1 MYALDVNRL
10 TVSYFDTHALADV
23 SVRLPVAS
31 LIGIIGPNGAGK
43 STFLKAILG
52 LIPARIEQLRVLDQ
66 PLEAVRS
73 RVAYVPQRSAI
84 DWDFPVRVQ
93 DVVLMGCY
101 PKLGLFKRPSKAQK
115 AFAMECL
122 ERVGMSDHA
131 ERQIG
136 ELSGGQQQRVFL
148 ARALAQ
154 EAELLLLDE
163 PFGALDAQTRLNM
176 QNWLLQIW
184 ADFGK
189 TVLFVTHDID
199 EAIYLSDDIYVFSSR
214 PGRIKARIT
223 VSLERP
229 RKKEDMTSEAFMAL
243 KHHLMDLLAV
253 ENAGHQDSGQE
264 KIS

>member
-10 TVSYFDTHALADV
+10 TVSYFDRHALADV

-101 PKLGLFKRPSKAQK
+101 PKLDLFRRPSKEQK
-115 AFAMECL
+115 QFAIHCL
-122 ERVGMSDHA
+122 ERVDMADHA
-131 ERQIG
+131 KRQIG

-163 PFGALDAQTRLNM
+163 PFVGIDVASEQMIIELLRTLRAEGRTIVVVHHDLHKAEDYFDTFMLLPKQLIAVGPPSDILTPE
-176 QNWLLQIW
+176 WLEPAYGLP
-184 ADFGK
+184 
-189 TVLFVTHDID
+189 LF
-199 EAIYLSDDIYVFSSR
+199 
-214 PGRIKARIT
+214 
-223 VSLERP
+223 
-229 RKKEDMTSEAFMAL
+229 
-243 KHHLMDLLAV
+243 
-253 ENAGHQDSGQE
+253 
-264 KIS
+264 

>member
-1 MYALDVNRL
+1 MYALDVDRL
-10 TVSYFDTHALADV
+10 TVSYFDTHALDGV

-31 LIGIIGPNGAGK
+31 LIGIIGPNGAGI
-43 STFLKAILG
+43 STFLKAVLG

-66 PLEAVRS
+66 SLEAVRS

-122 ERVGMSDHA
+122 ERVGMSGHA

-163 PFGALDAQTRLNM
+163 PFVGIDVASEQMIIELLRTLRAEGRTIVVVLDNGLRSWTIDADGGYATSPSVKLPAGQHTITAYFM
-176 QNWLLQIW
+176 PADPSHHQAAWLVDTFRVVRQ
-184 ADFGK
+184 AS
-189 TVLFVTHDID
+189 H
-199 EAIYLSDDIYVFSSR
+199 
-214 PGRIKARIT
+214 
-223 VSLERP
+223 
-229 RKKEDMTSEAFMAL
+229 
-243 KHHLMDLLAV
+243 
-253 ENAGHQDSGQE
+253 
-264 KIS
+264 

>member
-1 MYALDVNRL
+1 MYALDVEQL
-10 TVSYFDTHALADV
+10 TVSYFDTHALDGV

-43 STFLKAILG
+43 STFLKAVLG

-115 AFAMECL
+115 IFAMECL
-122 ERVGMSDHA
+122 TRVGMEDHA

-163 PFGALDAQTRLNM
+163 PFVGIDIASEQMIIELLRTLRAEGRTIIVVHHDLHKAEDYFDTLMLLNK
-176 QNWLLQIW
+176 QLIAVGPPSDILTPEWLEPAYGLP
-184 ADFGK
+184 
-189 TVLFVTHDID
+189 LF
-199 EAIYLSDDIYVFSSR
+199 
-214 PGRIKARIT
+214 
-223 VSLERP
+223 ER
-229 RKKEDMTSEAFMAL
+229 RKE
-243 KHHLMDLLAV
+243 
-253 ENAGHQDSGQE
+253 GQG
-264 KIS
+264 

>member
-1 MYALDVNRL
+1 MYALDVDRL
-10 TVSYFDTHALADV
+10 TVSYFDTHALDDV

-52 LIPARIEQLRVLDQ
+52 LIPARIEHLRVLDQ
-66 PLEAVRS
+66 SLEAVRS

-122 ERVGMSDHA
+122 ERVGMADHA

-163 PFGALDAQTRLNM
+163 PFVGIDVASEQMIIELLRTLRAEGRTIVVVHHDLHKAEDYFDTLMLLNK
-176 QNWLLQIW
+176 QLIAVGPPSDILTPEWLEPAYGLP
-184 ADFGK
+184 
-189 TVLFVTHDID
+189 LF
-199 EAIYLSDDIYVFSSR
+199 EQ
-214 PGRIKARIT
+214 
-223 VSLERP
+223 
-229 RKKEDMTSEAFMAL
+229 RKE
-243 KHHLMDLLAV
+243 
-253 ENAGHQDSGQE
+253 GQG
-264 KIS
+264 

>member
-1 MYALDVNRL
+1 MYALDVDRL
-10 TVSYFDTHALADV
+10 TVSYFDTHALDGV

-43 STFLKAILG
+43 STFLKAVLG

-66 PLEAVRS
+66 SLEDVRS

-163 PFGALDAQTRLNM
+163 PFVGIDVASEQM
-176 QNWLLQIW
+176 IIELLQTLRAEGRTI
-184 ADFGK
+184 
-189 TVLFVTHDID
+189 VVVHHDLHKAEDYFDTLMLLNKQLI
-199 EAIYLSDDIYVFSSR
+199 AVGPPSDI
-214 PGRIKARIT
+214 
-223 VSLERP
+223 L
-229 RKKEDMTSEAFMAL
+229 TSEWLEPAYGLPLFERR
-243 KHHLMDLLAV
+243 K
-253 ENAGHQDSGQE
+253 EGQG
-264 KIS
+264 

>member
-1 MYALDVNRL
+1 MYALDVDRL
-10 TVSYFDTHALADV
+10 TVSYFDTHALDGV

-43 STFLKAILG
+43 STFLKAVLG

-66 PLEAVRS
+66 SLEDVRS

-163 PFGALDAQTRLNM
+163 PFVGIDVASEQMIIELLRTLRAEGRTIVVVHHDLHKAEDYFDTLMLLNK
-176 QNWLLQIW
+176 QLIAVGPPSDILIPEWLEPAYGLP
-184 ADFGK
+184 
-189 TVLFVTHDID
+189 LF
-199 EAIYLSDDIYVFSSR
+199 
-214 PGRIKARIT
+214 
-223 VSLERP
+223 ER
-229 RKKEDMTSEAFMAL
+229 RKE
-243 KHHLMDLLAV
+243 
-253 ENAGHQDSGQE
+253 GQG
-264 KIS
+264 

>member
-1 MYALDVNRL
+1 MYVLDVNRL

-23 SVRLPVAS
+23 SVRIPVDS
-31 LIGIIGPNGAGK
+31 LIGIFGPNGAGK

-66 PLEAVRS
+66 PIEAVRS

-93 DVVLMGCY
+93 EVVLMGCY
-101 PKLGLFKRPSKAQK
+101 PKLVLFKRPSKAHK

-163 PFGALDAQTRLNM
+163 PFVGNDVASEQMIIELLRTLRAEGRTIVVVHHDLYKAEDYFDTLMLLDKRLIAVGPPSDILKPE
-176 QNWLLQIW
+176 WLEPAYGLP
-184 ADFGK
+184 
-189 TVLFVTHDID
+189 LF
-199 EAIYLSDDIYVFSSR
+199 
-214 PGRIKARIT
+214 
-223 VSLERP
+223 ER
-229 RKKEDMTSEAFMAL
+229 RKE
-243 KHHLMDLLAV
+243 
-253 ENAGHQDSGQE
+253 GQG
-264 KIS
+264 

>member
-1 MYALDVNRL
+1 MYALDVDRL
-10 TVSYFDTHALADV
+10 TVSYFDTHALDGV

-52 LIPARIEQLRVLDQ
+52 LIPARIEQLRVLDHS
-66 PLEAVRS
+66 LEDVRS

-163 PFGALDAQTRLNM
+163 PFVGIDVASEQMIIELLRTLRAEGRTIVVVHHDLHKAEDYFDTLMLLNK
-176 QNWLLQIW
+176 QLIAVGPPSDILTPEWLEPAYGLP
-184 ADFGK
+184 
-189 TVLFVTHDID
+189 LF
-199 EAIYLSDDIYVFSSR
+199 
-214 PGRIKARIT
+214 
-223 VSLERP
+223 ER
-229 RKKEDMTSEAFMAL
+229 RKE
-243 KHHLMDLLAV
+243 
-253 ENAGHQDSGQE
+253 GQG
-264 KIS
+264 